1 MFIKAGIGKHREKFG
16 SGVYRLEW
24 IVIYWMDLRCIVIA
38 LECGKEGTPDEWKSK
53 GASGRDWIFS
63 GFYIKN
69 LPRNETK
76 EKVIKY
82 AKEHGVDQ
90 TVIMTVAGAANC
102 KIDYRSL
109 AAKGDGDMCTLFDE
123 IAKENEAKG
132 IVETGFDFGISEK
145 DILERLQNKLRIPL
159 KKAQEY
165 LELYGKQTV

>member
-1 MFIKAGIGKHREKFG
+1 MNERVKALPVGIEFFQDFI
-16 SGVYRLEW
+16 S
-24 IVIYWMDLRCIVIA
+24 
-38 LECGKEGTPDEWKSK
+38 
-53 GASGRDWIFS
+53 
-63 GFYIKN
+63 KN

-109 AAKGDGDMCTLFDE
+109 AAKGDGDMCTLF
-123 IAKENEAKG
+123 
-132 IVETGFDFGISEK
+132 GISEK

>member
-1 MFIKAGIGKHREKFG
+1 MNERVKALPVGIEFFQDFI
-16 SGVYRLEW
+16 
-24 IVIYWMDLRCIVIA
+24 
-38 LECGKEGTPDEWKSK
+38 SK
-53 GASGRDWIFS
+53 
-63 GFYIKN
+63 N
-69 LPRNETK
+69 
-76 EKVIKY
+76 
-82 AKEHGVDQ
+82 
-90 TVIMTVAGAANC
+90 
-102 KIDYRSL
+102 L

>member
-1 MFIKAGIGKHREKFG
+1 MNERVKALPVGIEFFQDFI
-16 SGVYRLEW
+16 S
-24 IVIYWMDLRCIVIA
+24 
-38 LECGKEGTPDEWKSK
+38 
-53 GASGRDWIFS
+53 
-63 GFYIKN
+63 KN

-159 KKAQEY
+159 QKAQEY

>member
-1 MFIKAGIGKHREKFG
+1 MNERVKALPVGIEFFQDFI
-16 SGVYRLEW
+16 S
-24 IVIYWMDLRCIVIA
+24 
-38 LECGKEGTPDEWKSK
+38 
-53 GASGRDWIFS
+53 
-63 GFYIKN
+63 KN

-123 IAKENEAKG
+123 IEKEGVLNGEIKG
-132 IVETGFDFGISEK
+132 IQALIESLQEMEVPYTKTQNQLMVKFSLSE
-145 DILERLQNKLRIPL
+145 DT
-159 KKAQEY
+159 AQEY
-165 LELYGKQTV
+165 MDKFWK

>member
-1 MFIKAGIGKHREKFG
+1 MLDIPEEMKIFVNDYKILLVEARENNLVFHNANN
-16 SGVYRLEW
+16 VDFFNMMQMIL
-24 IVIYWMDLRCIVIA
+24 D
-38 LECGKEGTPDEWKSK
+38 
-53 GASGRDWIFS
+53 
-63 GFYIKN
+63 KN

-132 IVETGFDFGISEK
+132 IVETGFDFGIS
-145 DILERLQNKLRIPL
+145 
-159 KKAQEY
+159 
-165 LELYGKQTV
+165 G